1 MYLCYFVYGICVCV
15 YNACKTERWIER
27 GRKLIFQPLY
37 PYPMER
43 CFETANFKLIS
54 LGKGRTRINF
64 FLNHVSISP
73 RLSNVFKSAESSFR
87 NRKQT
92 KRKKKIHPRT
102 DASHPHHFYTRT
114 QYPYYSKCP
123 AAIPLPLLPSSFS
136 FSLPKHGLLPSMKR
150 QWSNEGK
157 EIKRLTRSSPGR
169 ERLRGEER
177 ESESLYASE
186 GNWNL

>member
-92 KRKKKIHPRT
+92 KRKKKSIHAP
-102 DASHPHHFYTRT
+102 TRHIPIT
-114 QYPYYSKCP
+114 FTPVHNTRIIPSVRPPFHSPSFLFLLFPPQAWPP
-123 AAIPLPLLPSSFS
+123 PVHEAA
-136 FSLPKHGLLPSMKR
+136 MKQR
-150 QWSNEGK
+150 
-157 EIKRLTRSSPGR
+157 R
-169 ERLRGEER
+169 
-177 ESESLYASE
+177 
-186 GNWNL
+186 

>member
-1 MYLCYFVYGICVCV
+1 MGSRLVPDPLDVSLLLRLRYMCVCV
-15 YNACKTERWIER
+15 QRVQNGALNRARPKADFPTFVSVPDGTMFRT
-27 GRKLIFQPLY
+27 L
-37 PYPMER
+37 
-43 CFETANFKLIS
+43 ETANFKLIS

-123 AAIPLPLLPSSFS
+123 AAIQLPLLPLSPFPS
-136 FSLPKHGLLPSMKR
+136 PSMA
-150 QWSNEGK
+150 
-157 EIKRLTRSSPGR
+157 SSRP
-169 ERLRGEER
+169 
-177 ESESLYASE
+177 
-186 GNWNL
+186 